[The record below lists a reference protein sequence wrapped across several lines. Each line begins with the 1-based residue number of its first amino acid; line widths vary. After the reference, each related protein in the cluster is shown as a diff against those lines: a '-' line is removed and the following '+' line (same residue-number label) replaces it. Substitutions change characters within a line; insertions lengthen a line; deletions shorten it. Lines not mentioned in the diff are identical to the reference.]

1 MQTYEEGLLLAQI
14 GHDPE
19 LLKRSAFDRIVLKK
33 SSADRQYVIT
43 LRRGVELEDGLS

>member
-1 MQTYEEGLLLAQI
+1 MRKVSFWQ
-14 GHDPE
+14 
-19 LLKRSAFDRIVLKK
+19 IVLKK

>member
-1 MQTYEEGLLLAQI
+1 MSTTWILDHLVGVPFESVV
-14 GHDPE
+14 
-19 LLKRSAFDRIVLKK
+19 RTIVLKK